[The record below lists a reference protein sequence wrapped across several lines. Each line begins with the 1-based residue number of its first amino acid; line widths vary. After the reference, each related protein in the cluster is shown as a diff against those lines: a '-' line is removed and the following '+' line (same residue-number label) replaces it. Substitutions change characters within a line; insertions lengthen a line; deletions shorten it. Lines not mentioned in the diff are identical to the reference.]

1 MYHISIVS
9 PNILFGTLSVYSNGS
24 GETDD
29 NTSASAVGAGFA
41 TSRLVHYKNNFVIL
55 QKKKLLCDFN
65 KMYCKTDINILEE
78 I

>member
-1 MYHISIVS
+1 MYQIVIVS
-9 PNILFGTLSVYSNGS
+9 PNILFGTISVYSNGG

-55 QKKKLLCDFN
+55 QKNYFVTLTKCTVKPTLIF
-65 KMYCKTDINILEE
+65 
-78 I
+78 

>member
-1 MYHISIVS
+1 MHHISIVS

-24 GETDD
+24 GAVETDD

-55 QKKKLLCDFN
+55 QKNYFVTLTKCTVKPTLIF
-65 KMYCKTDINILEE
+65 
-78 I
+78 